1 MLLYKL
7 VIINVQLIG
16 QLCMM
21 ELLGRVVLDQL
32 FIRRTPHMVTLV
44 QTISLVPVLKMQ
56 D

>member
-16 QLCMM
+16 QLYMM
-21 ELLGRVVLDQL
+21 ELRGHVVLDQL
-32 FIRRTPHMVTLV
+32 FMLKMVEMV
-44 QTISLVPVLKMQ
+44 QTISLVPVLKMR